1 VDHRTKTPN
10 PVLFVLNTVVI
21 ESLTFITLTTEC
33 KVMLSERKC
42 NGTAQQINGL
52 KNMDALEVL

>member
-10 PVLFVLNTVVI
+10 PVLFVLNTIVI
-21 ESLTFITLTTEC
+21 ESLTFIRLTTEFKC
-33 KVMLSERKC
+33 LLSERQY